1 MIDNAIFKLREQKI
15 FFSTV
20 SIYGLLF
27 LRGYRRLLINC
38 LNSKRSNFSF
48 ITVYFFTSTVFT
60 FFTSTANPF
69 IYFKNQFSVV
79 FFTTYLFHNML
90 INFAEKESPQ
100 RVLLRPCS
108 DERQKG
114 LNCLKLKQNSFKP
127 LKQSM
132 FTSTTKTF

>member
-100 RVLLRPCS
+100 RVSLRPCS

>member
-132 FTSTTKTF
+132 FTFTTKTF

>member
-1 MIDNAIFKLREQKI
+1 
-15 FFSTV
+15 
-20 SIYGLLF
+20 
-27 LRGYRRLLINC
+27 
-38 LNSKRSNFSF
+38 
-48 ITVYFFTSTVFT
+48 
-60 FFTSTANPF
+60 
-69 IYFKNQFSVV
+69 
-79 FFTTYLFHNML
+79 ML

-100 RVLLRPCS
+100 RVSLRPCS

>member
-69 IYFKNQFSVV
+69 IYFKNQFSLV
-79 FFTTYLFHNML
+79 FFTTYLFHNMQ
-90 INFAEKESPQ
+90 INFAEKESLQ

>member
-69 IYFKNQFSVV
+69 IYFKNQFSLV